1 MNTLQGIESIAS
13 KNSVDETTRSLTSSL
28 QQKGIKLFAMIDHSG
43 EAQAAGME
51 LRPTRLLIFGNPKAG
66 TPIMQVSQLSGIDL
80 PLKILIWEDEQ
91 KQTWISWNTPEYLK
105 QRHGFPEELKK
116 NIAAAGALAE
126 AASKSE

>member
-13 KNSVDETTRSLTSSL
+13 KNSVDETTRRLTSSL

-43 EAQAAGME
+43 EAQAAGLE

-91 KQTWISWNTPEYLK
+91 KQTWISWNTPEYLQ

-126 AASKSE
+126 AASKTE